1 MCSVFYLSFPLR
13 IESNLEKSKL
23 YEFEFG
29 KDKIHFG
36 LTPLLRVER
45 MDEVMGA
52 KTTSFALPSLKLSV
66 SY

>member
-13 IESNLEKSKL
+13 IESNLEKSKR

-36 LTPLLRVER
+36 LTPLLMVCLVREKMR
-45 MDEVMGA
+45 RE
-52 KTTSFALPSLKLSV
+52 K
-66 SY
+66 

>member
-1 MCSVFYLSFPLR
+1 MFYFSFPLR
-13 IESNLEKSKL
+13 IETDLEKSKL

-29 KDKIHFG
+29 KDKIHFR
-36 LTPLLRVER
+36 LTPLLRAER
-45 MDEVMGA
+45 MDEVRGA